1 MSNYQMILK
10 EAALLS
16 IEERLSLIEE
26 LSLKLPNEIS
36 PPLSEEWMEVIHR
49 RSREIDNREVK
60 IESWESLKKRLEAK
74 IETHAEN

>member
-1 MSNYQMILK
+1 MSNYQTILE
-10 EAALLS
+10 EASLLS
-16 IEERLSLIEE
+16 FEERLRLIEE

-60 IESWESLKKRLEAK
+60 IESWESLQKRLEAK